1 MDEVTQQNSVLVDE
15 NAATSKTLEQ
25 QARAMDDRVAA
36 FRVGAVGAATPPVH
50 DAERPVAAAARGVA
64 AKSQP
69 IVAPTRAPAVAPK
82 PAAAGSNGRGAVG
95 RMRATIATT
104 INAPMTG
111 RNFRGRDTR
120 IAVAL
125 GEQLIATVACTR
137 AGYVRVSPAAPA
149 SERRCPTGRLR

>member
-1 MDEVTQQNSVLVDE
+1 VRAVSEISRTPVSDIAHASAEQATGLEEVNKALTRMDEVTQQNSVLVDE

-104 INAPMTG
+104 INA
-111 RNFRGRDTR
+111 RDDWK
-120 IAVAL
+120 
-125 GEQLIATVACTR
+125 EF
-137 AGYVRVSPAAPA
+137 
-149 SERRCPTGRLR
+149 